1 MNGKGDKDRT
11 KDLKSF
17 RDNYDKI
24 FKKVHKLP
32 KMDKTDQTQLSI
44 PRINLKAVKTP
55 KNSK

>member
-24 FKKVHKLP
+24 FKKVHNTP
-32 KMDKTDQTQLSI
+32 KMDKTDQTLISI
-44 PRINLKAVKTP
+44 PRINLKAVTTP
-55 KNSK
+55 KNAK